1 MIPSPTITAW
11 SRTAP
16 WATRA
21 QIEQD
26 LLLSRLIIDIA
37 HHPYLGQELVFRGG
51 TCLHKLHLHPARR
64 YSEDLDYV
72 RTSPGGI
79 SELTHTLSELGRALG
94 MDVTTRIG
102 VHPKVYFRS
111 VAEDGTRLRVKVEV
125 NTHERSPAVPLVQ
138 LPFAVESSWYTAS
151 ADVNT
156 FHPTELIATKI
167 RALYQ
172 RKKGR
177 DLFDLWLALTELKLD
192 SNAILAAF
200 GPYRPEGLTRKT
212 AEANLRAKLDDP
224 DFRDDL
230 TLLVTTWPDGY
241 DLTTAADLVIT
252 TLHARL

>member
-1 MIPSPTITAW
+1 VIPSPAITAW

-37 HHPYLGQELVFRGG
+37 HHPYLGKELVFRGG

-79 SELTHTLSELGRALG
+79 SELGRALG

-102 VHPKVYFRS
+102 VHTKVYFRS

-151 ADVNT
+151 ADVTT
-156 FHPTELIATKI
+156 FHPAELITTKI

-192 SNAILAAF
+192 PDAILAAF

-241 DLTTAADLVIT
+241 DLTTAADLIIT